1 VRLRA
6 RGEALR
12 TLLIYLSAA
21 VVYIVVGV
29 FYVDFM
35 LSVFVAAG
43 YLVIATWL
51 VPMALRRLG

>member
-1 VRLRA
+1 V
-6 RGEALR
+6 R

-21 VVYIVVGV
+21 LVYIVVGV

-43 YLVIATWL
+43 YLLLATWL
-51 VPMALRRLG
+51 IPSAIRRVR